1 MRSVKPLLCALLC
14 AFLAVLT
21 FGAAAPNARAQTK
34 LINRP
39 IRLLVPFAPGGGV
52 DVVARIVG
60 QKLGE
65 RIGQPILV
73 ESKPGAGGA
82 LAVNELMRADP
93 DGTTL
98 LMTTSSHATLPA
110 LSKLPWHP
118 SKDFAPIANIYV
130 YMLVLTTNAA
140 NASRFKTFAEFLT
153 YAKANPGKISWGSSG
168 IGGPQ
173 HLAGAQ
179 FARVAGLDMVHI
191 PYRGNGPM
199 LQALLQNDVQLTFD
213 TPTLVTPHIESGK
226 LIALAVTG
234 EQRLDKLPN
243 VPTVRETGLVDFSN
257 QGRIFVL
264 ATKGTPEP
272 VQAYLNKEFAATL
285 DTPEVNDRLVGL
297 GLTAPKMSDNTV
309 ADLTKHIDDFA
320 ATYGKLI
327 AEMGIKAE

>member
-1 MRSVKPLLCALLC
+1 MRSFKPLLCALL
-14 AFLAVLT
+14 AVVT
-21 FGAAAPNARAQTK
+21 FGAAAPDALAQTK

-65 RIGQPILV
+65 RIGQPVLV
-73 ESKPGAGGA
+73 ESKPGAGGVI
-82 LAVNELMRADP
+82 AVNELIRADP

-110 LSKLPWHP
+110 LAKLAWHP
-118 SKDFAPIANIYV
+118 SRDFAPIANIYI
-130 YMLVLTTNAA
+130 YMLVLTTNAT
-140 NASRFKTFAEFLT
+140 NTSRFREFAEFLR

-179 FARVAGLDMVHI
+179 FAKVAGLDMVHI

-272 VQAYLNKEFAATL
+272 VQTYLNREFAAAL
-285 DTPEVNDRLVGL
+285 DTKEVNDRLVGL
-297 GLTAPKMSDNTV
+297 GLTVPTSSDNTV
-309 ADLTKHIDDFA
+309 VDLTKHIDDFA

-327 AEMGIKAE
+327 TELGIKAE

>member
-1 MRSVKPLLCALLC
+1 MRSFRLLLCVVMAI
-14 AFLAVLT
+14 LT
-21 FGAAAPNARAQTK
+21 FGAAAPDALAQAK
-34 LINRP
+34 LPAKP

-65 RIGQPILV
+65 RIGQPILI

-110 LSKLPWHP
+110 FAKLPWHP
-118 SKDFAPIANIYV
+118 SKDFAPIASIYV
-130 YMLVLTTNAA
+130 YMLVLTTNATSA
-140 NASRFKTFAEFLT
+140 ARFKTFAEFLT
-153 YAKANPGKISWGSSG
+153 YVKANPGKISWGSSG

-179 FARVAGLDMVHI
+179 FAKLAGLDMIHI

-226 LIALAVTG
+226 LIALAVSG

-272 VQAYLNKEFAATL
+272 VQAYLNREFAATL
-285 DTPEVNDRLVGL
+285 ATPEVNDRLVGL
-297 GLTAPKMSDNTV
+297 GLTVPKTSDNTV
-309 ADLTKHIDDFA
+309 ADLKKHIDEFA